1 MAKRYVGGLSAEGL
15 TLRDGERMRGGGVVA
30 EVDTEL
36 TPRVGDLVACST
48 AETCPSAPQIAQI
61 RHIDREAGTLEVQPL
76 DRALNAAS
84 VRFDA
89 RPEDGITVDG
99 VVRAVYAPVY
109 VRGEGGGWYRA

>member
-1 MAKRYVGGLSAEGL
+1 
-15 TLRDGERMRGGGVVA
+15 MR
-30 EVDTEL
+30 
-36 TPRVGDLVACST
+36 
-48 AETCPSAPQIAQI
+48 
-61 RHIDREAGTLEVQPL
+61 PL

-99 VVRAVYAPVY
+99 VVRTVYAPVY